1 MTNRPVLTLAHS
13 ADADDVFMW
22 WPITG
27 KVDPADPSRML
38 LPPAIETGRF
48 AYRSLPE
55 DIQALNTRA
64 MLSGDLEITAISMA
78 TYAHVASRYALT
90 ACGSSFGEG
99 YGPKLVTR
107 AGRAD
112 VTLDWLRSRGGG
124 RGGGGSARIAVPG
137 LNTSA
142 YLVLCILLGRSDFEP
157 VPMRFDSIVEA
168 MAGGQV
174 DAGVLI
180 HEAQITFAD
189 AGLRLLQ
196 DLGAWWG
203 QHTSLPMPLGGNA
216 VSRDLDRRFGPGA
229 IADVVA
235 TLNRSLRHALENR
248 EESLAYAETFSPL
261 KTRPE
266 LERYI
271 GMYVSDL
278 TIDAGERGRRAIAE
292 LLERAAS
299 IGVCPQVGDLVL
311 LR

>member
-1 MTNRPVLTLAHS
+1 
-13 ADADDVFMW
+13 MW

-27 KVDPADPSRML
+27 KVDPTDPSRVL
-38 LPPAIETGRF
+38 AAPAIDTGRF

-99 YGPKLVTR
+99 YGPKLVAHSSR
-107 AGRAD
+107 PE
-112 VTLDWLRSRGGG
+112 VTLDWLRSC
-124 RGGGGSARIAVPG
+124 GGSGGARIAVPG

-142 YLVLCILLGRSDFEP
+142 YLVLCILLGRGDFEP
-157 VPMRFDSIVEA
+157 VPMRFDAIVA
-168 MAGGQV
+168 ATAAGRV

-180 HEAQITFAD
+180 HEAQITFAA

-203 QHTSLPMPLGGNA
+203 EQTNLPMPLGGNA
-216 VSRDLDRRFGPGA
+216 VARDLDRRFGPGA
-229 IADVVA
+229 VADVVA
-235 TLNRSLRHALENR
+235 TLNRSLRHALANR

-266 LERYI
+266 LEKYL

-278 TIDAGERGRRAIAE
+278 TVDAGDRGQRAIKE
-292 LLERAAS
+292 LLGRAAR
-299 IGVCPQVGDLVL
+299 IGVCPQVSDLDL
-311 LR
+311 L

>member
-1 MTNRPVLTLAHS
+1 MTNRPILTLAHS

-27 KVDPADPSRML
+27 KVDPADPSRIL
-38 LPPAIETGRF
+38 APPAIDTGRF
-48 AYRSLPE
+48 AYRALPE

-78 TYAHVASRYALT
+78 TYAHVADRYALT

-99 YGPKLVTR
+99 YGPKLVAHSSR
-107 AGRAD
+107 PE
-112 VTLDWLRSRGGG
+112 VTLDWLRSRGA
-124 RGGGGSARIAVPG
+124 GGGVRARIAVPG

-142 YLVLCILLGRSDFEP
+142 YLVLCILLGRGDFEP

-168 MAGGQV
+168 TAAGRV

-180 HEAQITFAD
+180 HEAQITFAA

-203 QHTSLPMPLGGNA
+203 EQTNLPMPLGGNA
-216 VSRDLDRRFGPGA
+216 VARDLDRRFGPGA
-229 IADVVA
+229 VADVVSA
-235 TLNRSLRHALENR
+235 LNRSLRHALANR

-261 KTRPE
+261 KARPE
-266 LERYI
+266 LEKYI

-278 TIDAGERGRRAIAE
+278 TVDAGERGQRAIAE
-292 LLERAAS
+292 LLGRAAR
-299 IGVCPQVGDLVL
+299 IGVCPQVNDINL